1 MLKLRYLLILA
12 LIAWVPVSAEEVKT
26 LVWPDGTRY
35 VGGVKDGKRSGKGT
49 IFWQDGTRF
58 VGTFVDDL
66 RHGPGTMVLPDGTVY
81 NGYFENDALV
91 QNAPEVRSE
100 PTAPVAEITADDVTQ
115 DTAITVAAAEP
126 VETPAS
132 PDPIATPVAE
142 NETPV
147 AENETPVAENENPV
161 AENENPVA
169 ENETPVAENETPVA
183 EDETPVAEAEPAPLP
198 VLTVETRKQVQ
209 AAIDAWASAWAD
221 QNVDGYLAAYA
232 ESFEVP
238 SRQSRRQWE
247 GLRRSRLSRPSRIN
261 VTITYDTFE
270 VISADQ
276 IQVDFNQIYD
286 SNLFSD
292 RTNKRLVMIQEGS
305 DWKIL
310 SERSI

>member
-12 LIAWVPVSAEEVKT
+12 LIAWVPVSAEEAKT

-132 PDPIATPVAE
+132 PEPIATPVAE

-147 AENETPVAENENPV
+147 AD
-161 AENENPVA
+161 
-169 ENETPVAENETPVA
+169 NETPVA
-183 EDETPVAEAEPAPLP
+183 EDETPVAENEKPVAEAEPAPLP
-198 VLTVETRKQVQ
+198 VLTVETRKRVQ

-232 ESFEVP
+232 ERFEVP

-247 GLRRSRLSRPSRIN
+247 RLRRSRLSRPSRIN

-286 SNLFSD
+286 SNLFND

>member
-12 LIAWVPVSAEEVKT
+12 LIAWVPVSAEEAKT

-132 PDPIATPVAE
+132 PEPIATPVAE
-142 NETPV
+142 NEK
-147 AENETPVAENENPV
+147 
-161 AENENPVA
+161 
-169 ENETPVAENETPVA
+169 
-183 EDETPVAEAEPAPLP
+183 PVAEAEPAPLP
-198 VLTVETRKQVQ
+198 VLTVETRKRVQ

-232 ESFEVP
+232 ERFEVP

-247 GLRRSRLSRPSRIN
+247 RLRRSRLSRPSRIN

-286 SNLFSD
+286 SNLFND

>member
-12 LIAWVPVSAEEVKT
+12 LIAWVPVSAEEAKT

-132 PDPIATPVAE
+132 PEPIATPVAE

-147 AENETPVAENENPV
+147 AD
-161 AENENPVA
+161 
-169 ENETPVAENETPVA
+169 NETPVA
-183 EDETPVAEAEPAPLP
+183 EDETPVAEDETPVAENEKPVAEAEPAPLP
-198 VLTVETRKQVQ
+198 VLTVETRKRVQ

-232 ESFEVP
+232 ERFEVP

-247 GLRRSRLSRPSRIN
+247 RLRRSRLSRPSRIN

-286 SNLFSD
+286 SNLFND